1 MAWIADAVKARLKT
15 DTSAIRPLNA
25 LGMNESSRPMKGRE
39 KDALRECLD
48 RSAAAQSGHARSR
61 YEGQAAWIYWR
72 RGEMSKARGAIL
84 KSDQD
89 LRKDHQNWNPAEL
102 LVSSGG
108 AGRVKEITPTPGRA
122 SRFGL
127 RTQFFFAA
135 QEARRQNRPEEML
148 ANLRE
153 ALRYRPE
160 WEARSRSMMRWRTVT
175 CRSAGWMK
183 RSPNMSAASNLFPGI
198 ARARFHLA
206 EAYRRKAIPLRPR
219 RNSANF
225 SNCGSM
231 PIPICRKLPK
241 LAGGP
246 SSRLQ
251 AGCYNKIWRQNL
263 QFSMKPVL

>member
-108 AGRVKEITPTPGRA
+108 AGRMKEITPTPGRA

-160 WEARSRSMMRWRTVT
+160 WEARSRSMMRWRD
-175 CRSAGWMK
+175 GY
-183 RSPNMSAASNLFPGI
+183 MSLGRLDEAIAEYERGLKPFPGM
-198 ARARFHLA
+198 AWARFHLA
-206 EAYRRKAIPLRPR
+206 GHTAARQSHCGQGAIQRISRTVEACRSR
-219 RNSANF
+219 SAG
-225 SNCGSM
+225 NCRSSQV
-231 PIPICRKLPK
+231 
-241 LAGGP
+241 GP
-246 SSRLQ
+246 V
-251 AGCYNKIWRQNL
+251 AGCKRGATIRFGAKTYSFR
-263 QFSMKPVL
+263 

>member
-183 RSPNMSAASNLFPGI
+183 RSPNMSAASSCFREWHGRASILPRHTA
-198 ARARFHLA
+198 ARQSHCGQGAIQRISRTV
-206 EAYRRKAIPLRPR
+206 EACRSR
-219 RNSANF
+219 SAG
-225 SNCGSM
+225 NCRSSQV
-231 PIPICRKLPK
+231 
-241 LAGGP
+241 GP
-246 SSRLQ
+246 V
-251 AGCYNKIWRQNL
+251 AGCKRGATIRFGAKTYSFR
-263 QFSMKPVL
+263 